1 MPIHFTV
8 VMQNVEVVFHTV
20 VKLDSGL
27 ILPVVVA
34 SAILWLLF
42 EIKQTLHNYR
52 LLNVNTILRGLTL
65 LPSEYLLLL
74 FRQISEI

>member
-1 MPIHFTV
+1 MILLTNMDVGIWISCENLECIPGMPIHFTV

-42 EIKQTLHNYR
+42 EMKQTLHN
-52 LLNVNTILRGLTL
+52 
-65 LPSEYLLLL
+65 
-74 FRQISEI
+74 